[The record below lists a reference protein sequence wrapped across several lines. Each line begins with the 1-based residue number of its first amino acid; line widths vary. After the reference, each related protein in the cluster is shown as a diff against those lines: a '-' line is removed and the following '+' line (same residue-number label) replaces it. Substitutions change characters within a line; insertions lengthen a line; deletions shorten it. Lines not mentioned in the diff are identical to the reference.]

1 MFGLGKLLDSAA
13 REVKRLNKDA
23 SNIVEYTRQ
32 CFRIPTVK
40 AIAAAT
46 RQHLDRVHGA
56 YPGDRVG
63 WKQAVADY
71 ERLHREAK
79 KQRDDVSLTAFT
91 FVLIYIRAEA
101 RGEACRPARD
111 AIDGFV
117 DEWAEADNVEGQS
130 RG

>member
-23 SNIVEYTRQ
+23 PNIVDYACQ
-32 CFRIPTVK
+32 CFRIPTVT

-46 RQHLDRVHGA
+46 RQHLERAHSH
-56 YPGDRVG
+56 YPGNREG
-63 WKQAVADY
+63 WKQAVVDY
-71 ERLHREAK
+71 ERMHREARSR
-79 KQRDDVSLTAFT
+79 RDDVALTAFT

-117 DEWAEADNVEGQS
+117 DEWADADNVEGQS